1 MTMRAD
7 QSHGTRWRGAGWPA
21 ARRQHGSIAVMAAV
35 WVMVAMVVLGAVD
48 IGNLYFQKRDLQ
60 RIADL
65 AALAAAQSVDPVD
78 VKCASAIQAAQNNA
92 GQNDAYPVGTKS
104 PVAGTDQIVTSCG
117 RWDPPAGSNA
127 SYQEA
132 AASLTQFNAARV
144 TLNRRVNYSFLG
156 LLSVAGRGSP
166 TVTASSTA
174 RATAIDSFSVSAT
187 IASVNPVWL
196 NAILTSLLGTSINLQ
211 VGDYQAIA
219 NANIRLVDIATAVG
233 VGTVSGLTTTSI
245 SMSTLLGKLAN
256 LDLNTLQAGQNNNP
270 GYVAQ
275 LQAGLA
281 ALGRIPIVYIPNT
294 TIKLANQAN
303 ALLQLGLGNPDSAA
317 DATVNLLDLLT
328 TTAQVANAGKAV
340 SLNATLPLG
349 ANTATNVQLQILSPP
364 SLAVG
369 EAGQL
374 NGVWRTQASSAQ
386 IGLFLDVQTPPLG
399 VSIPGLPSL
408 LSAQLSG
415 LKLPLYLVVGGPAT
429 AWLAATKCGP
439 TIDTSTVTIGA
450 KPGIA
455 RLCVST
461 PPGGTLNLNNSG
473 SCPAATGTLQIVNL
487 NVILAGVTVL
497 SLPVTANVG
506 NPVLQVAGGES
517 YSAPYGSNSGST
529 PPQFCADTANYSPSS
544 PTCSNGWSRN
554 PNWTTYS
561 NQLGSQLATAL
572 ANLNLQSLDIALTLP
587 LIGTI
592 NVPVPVST
600 LSSLL
605 GTLLGPILTSLDTL
619 IVPLLNL
626 LGVQVGQANVH
637 QISLTCNAAQL
648 VGQ

>member
-1 MTMRAD
+1 MSMRAN
-7 QSHGTRWRGAGWPA
+7 QLQTSRRQRGA
-21 ARRQHGSIAVMAAV
+21 IAVTAAILV
-35 WVMVAMVVLGAVD
+35 TVAIIVLGALDV
-48 IGNLYFQKRDLQ
+48 GNLYFQRRDLQ
-60 RIADL
+60 RIADM

-78 VKCASAIQAAQNNA
+78 IKCAGANQAAQNNA
-92 GQNDAYPVGTKS
+92 NQNDSYPVGTS
-104 PVAGTDQIVTSCG
+104 APVVGTDQIVTSCG
-117 RWDPPAGSNA
+117 RWDPPTGSNVA
-127 SYQEA
+127 YQA
-132 AASLTQFNAARV
+132 AAVGLTQFNAARV
-144 TLNRRVNYSFLG
+144 TINRQVNYSFIG
-156 LLSVAGRGSP
+156 LFSGAGRGSS
-166 TVTASSTA
+166 TVSASSTA

-196 NAILTSLLGTSINLQ
+196 NAILTPLLGTSINLQ

-219 NANIRLVDIATAVG
+219 NANIRLIDIATAVG
-233 VGTVSGLTTTSI
+233 AGTVTGLTTTSI
-245 SMSTLLGKLAN
+245 GTSSLLGKLVN
-256 LDLNTLQAGQNNNP
+256 LDLSTLQAGQNNNP

-281 ALGRIPIVYIPNT
+281 ALNKIQIAKISNT
-294 TIKLANQAN
+294 TINLANQTN
-303 ALLQLGLGNPDSAA
+303 ALLQVGLGNPDSAA

-328 TTAQVANAGKAV
+328 TTAQIANAGKAV
-340 SLNATLPLG
+340 SLSATLPLG

-364 SLAVG
+364 SLAIG
-369 EAGQL
+369 EAGQS

-386 IGLFLDVQTPPLG
+386 IGLFLNVQTPPLD
-399 VSIPGLPSL
+399 VSIPGLPAL

-415 LKLPLYLVVGGPAT
+415 LNLPLYLVVGGPAT

-439 TIDTSTVTIGA
+439 TVDTSSITIGA

-455 RLCVST
+455 RLCVSA
-461 PPGGTLNLNNSG
+461 PPGGTLNLSNSG

-487 NVILAGVTVL
+487 NVILAGLTVL

-517 YSAPYGSNSGST
+517 YSAPYGSNAGST
-529 PPQFCADTANYSPSS
+529 PPQFCADTANYSSSS

-561 NQLGSQLATAL
+561 NQLGSQLAMAL
-572 ANLNLQSLDIALTLP
+572 ANLNLQSLNIALTLP

-605 GTLLGPILTSLDTL
+605 SSLLGPVLTSLDVL